1 MASRETQSL
10 DKMIVAYL
18 GIKKCEKTLK
28 LFELKN
34 STKNYGT
41 SNGNSDRRVLRNLEA
56 FAEYLKN
63 KEVDNEKKNDLGFEI
78 NFEGYHQ
85 NTKVNIF

>member
-28 LFELKN
+28 LFEQK
-34 STKNYGT
+34 SPRKNYGT
-41 SNGNSDRRVLRNLEA
+41 SNCNSDRTVLRNLEA
-56 FAEYLKN
+56 FVKYLKK
-63 KEVDNEKKNDLGFEI
+63 KEVDNEKENDLGFEI
-78 NFEGYHQ
+78 NFELYEQ